1 MPDIN
6 DTGDVLRERIQNER
20 RVELAFEHHRFFD
33 VRRWKIAETT
43 EKIPLQKMVITKENS
58 VKKYDIQT
66 LYNRDFKSHQYLM
79 PIPRTEIEK
88 SMNTL
93 TQNDGYATK

>member
-1 MPDIN
+1 
-6 DTGDVLRERIQNER
+6 
-20 RVELAFEHHRFFD
+20 
-33 VRRWKIAETT
+33 
-43 EKIPLQKMVITKENS
+43 MVITKENS